1 MYRLTT
7 THGLR
12 LVARVEQGGLFGT
25 RTADEV
31 VGTRGLRAAGVP
43 VADVVAVDE
52 AGHVLGHP
60 MFVMEYV
67 DGRRLQPDTAGGAST
82 TSSCR
87 STACTTRHTA
97 NGSASRRATRST
109 CGSNERA

>member
-1 MYRLTT
+1 MNWASPSSWRSVTRLGTGRSRAMYRLST

-43 VADVVAVDE
+43 VAEVVAVDE

-60 MFVMEYV
+60 MFVMEFV
-67 DGRRLQPDTAGGAST
+67 RRRRRRPD
-82 TSSCR
+82 
-87 STACTTRHTA
+87 H
-97 NGSASRRATRST
+97 RRR
-109 CGSNERA
+109 